1 MLALKNVLRINAISS
16 GVTGLGLIAF
26 ASTVASLFGLNNG
39 MAVSEVGIFLLV
51 FATFVFREGQRTAP
65 KTNAVKVI
73 IALDVTWVAASGLI
87 VVFQLFELT
96 LLGYLSISAVA
107 LWVAA
112 MAYLQN
118 AGLKQLTYTK
128 N

>member
-1 MLALKNVLRINAISS
+1 MLALKNVLRINAFSS
-16 GVTGLGLIAF
+16 GATGLGLIAF
-26 ASTVASLFGLNNG
+26 ASNTASLFGLNNG

-51 FATFVFREGQRTAP
+51 FAIFVFREGQRSAP
-65 KTNAVKVI
+65 NANAIKVI
-73 IALDVTWVAASGLI
+73 IALDVTWVMASAVI
-87 VVFQLFELT
+87 VTFQLFELT

-118 AGLKQLTYTK
+118 AGLKQITYTK
-128 N
+128 S